1 MKNKL
6 ILGSQSPRRKEILNY
21 FSLPFEQVSSSFD
34 EEAVPFSGDPIAY
47 VTSLSAGKA
56 EALSAI
62 YPNDWLLTADTI
74 VWKDGKLYGKPRN
87 NDEAFQFLS
96 ELAGNWHSVFTG
108 VTLRKGQQKWNQTE
122 ETKVLFNTLTPA
134 EIRHY
139 YTKLHLSDKAG
150 GYAVQMA
157 GGLAI
162 KKIDGCYYN
171 VMGLPINTV
180 RSLLLNAGID
190 LWDYLK

>member
-1 MKNKL
+1 MKPL
-6 ILGSQSPRRKEILNY
+6 ILGSQSPRRKEILSF
-21 FSLPFEQVSSSFD
+21 FSLPFTTAVSDFD
-34 EEAVPFSGDPIAY
+34 EESIPFHNNPTEYACEIAI
-47 VTSLSAGKA
+47 GKA
-56 EALSAI
+56 RSLAAKFPSCLI
-62 YPNDWLLTADTI
+62 LTADT
-74 VWKDGKLYGKPRN
+74 VVYQNGKIYGKPK
-87 NDEAFQFLS
+87 DPEHAFAILS
-96 ELAGNWHSVFTG
+96 ELAGKWHSVFTG
-108 VTLRKGQQKWNQTE
+108 LALTDGDHLWTAGE
-122 ETKVLFNTLTPA
+122 ETRVLFNPLTPE

-139 YTKLHLSDKAG
+139 HKKLHWSDKAG

-180 RSLLLNAGID
+180 RQLLLNVNID